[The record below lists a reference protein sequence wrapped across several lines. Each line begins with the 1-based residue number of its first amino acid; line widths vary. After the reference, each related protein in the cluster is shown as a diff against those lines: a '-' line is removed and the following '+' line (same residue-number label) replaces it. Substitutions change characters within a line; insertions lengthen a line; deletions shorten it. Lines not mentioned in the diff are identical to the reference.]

1 MREKEGEMEG
11 GIDDREEEVVG
22 RCNREVGREREGITE
37 VCKNGRNDRGR
48 SEVRSYKKKV

>member
-1 MREKEGEMEG
+1 MRENEGEMEE

-48 SEVRSYKKKV
+48 SEVRS